1 MRSNKKAI
9 ILALIMCLSIFM
21 SFGQAVVKAG
31 PSIDFGTKT
40 KEVIFMVDRSMA
52 TGKERLAEIKNEINE
67 LSEKLIESDSNLSV
81 SLIYFNGRA
90 ETLVEKVKD
99 AALIKN
105 AKTPEFALG
114 FSNPIAAIEKA
125 RAIEKADKNYLV
137 LYTSSYPAIG
147 PIRADGPYT
156 SRDHFYFRNANALK
170 NTADELGSD
179 YDLITVLDM
188 ASLNNKDY
196 AFTKKLYTELSKKTY
211 LNGDSKGILDYVHGS
226 TAIDKVS
233 EDKKP
238 IVFVPGIA
246 GSELYSIDEKYVS
259 DEERKTGMISS
270 DKEFIGKRIW
280 IPLGYG
286 KSELSELLNI
296 KNNAYGL
303 QEGDLR
309 YANLLTRHT
318 GPAASYTLLI
328 DALIKHFPDRPV
340 YLFSYD
346 WRKSNEITSEKLDAF
361 IDSINEGG
369 KLKVDLIAHSMGGLV
384 SSHYLAKHD
393 DKVDKYIS
401 FGTPYEGAPH
411 AYNEMTNGNIL
422 GGIADFFLNNFLN
435 IDSKVVQDYDGLLEL
450 YPTKKM
456 LDKYPYQVVM
466 NQNQLDSELLKNN
479 FVTYDSLV
487 NKLHLTFASRSLGS
501 DDVQEQ
507 MQAYLGSERF
517 TEFLRRAQ
525 AYRAMGSMDES
536 VYMLHRPNSMFIVGE
551 GMDTQV
557 SGYYTENVSGLSK
570 VKKLMTKEGDG
581 LVPLYS
587 ATMGMELDE
596 MPEELRSKFK
606 VVNGNHMG
614 ILMDAKCL
622 DMMCHFLLGR

>member
-31 PSIDFGTKT
+31 PSIDFGTST

-52 TGKERLAEIKNEINE
+52 TGNERLVEIKNEINE
-67 LSEKLIESDSNLSV
+67 LSEELLKSDSNLSV

-90 ETLVEKVKD
+90 ETLVEKAKD

-147 PIRADGPYT
+147 PITAEGPYT

-211 LNGDSKGILDYVHGS
+211 LNGDSKGILDYVHGGA
-226 TAIDKVS
+226 AIDKVS
-233 EDKKP
+233 EDKRP

-246 GSELYSIDEKYVS
+246 GSELYSIDEKYVKG
-259 DEERKTGMISS
+259 EERKTGMISS

-309 YANLLTRHT
+309 YAKLITRHT

-466 NQNQLDSELLKNN
+466 NQKQLDSELLKNN

-487 NKLHLTFASRSLGS
+487 NKLHLTFASKSLSS
-501 DDVQEQ
+501 DDIAKLMEDYV
-507 MQAYLGSERF
+507 GHDRF
-517 TEFLRRAQ
+517 TGFINKEKSFRE
-525 AYRAMGSMDES
+525 GSSMDGS
-536 VYMLHRPNSMFIVGE
+536 VYMIHRPNSMFIVGE
-551 GMDTQV
+551 GVDTQV
-557 SGYYTENVSGLSK
+557 GGYYTEEGDGLSK

-587 ATMGMELDE
+587 ATMGLELDE

-606 VVNGNHMG
+606 VVKGNHMG